1 MGPNDFAGNND
12 NGQDDF
18 GNQQVGQAG
27 GQQDQPD
34 QQAQQGQPAQDQSD
48 STRTA
53 DALGSMT
60 H

>member
-34 QQAQQGQPAQDQSD
+34 QQAQQGQPAQDQRGFD
-48 STRTA
+48 QNR
-53 DALGSMT
+53 
-60 H
+60 